1 MSADTAATV
10 FVVDDDPSIRRALTR
25 LLRSVGLAVAA
36 YAGAQEFL
44 DAYDPARPG
53 CLVLDVRM
61 PHISGLEL
69 QQALAQ
75 RAVELPIIFITGHG
89 DVPMSVRAM
98 RAGAIDFLPK
108 PFHDQDLL
116 DAIQRAIARDAELRA
131 ARAVRVD
138 VLRRVEL
145 LTPRERE
152 VLVLVTAGKMNKE
165 IAAQL
170 GASEK
175 TIKVHRARVMKKMGA
190 ESVAEV
196 VVLAQ
201 TAGVCA
207 TGIQRSRD
215 K

>member
-1 MSADTAATV
+1 V

-25 LLRSVGLAVAA
+25 LLRSVGLAVDA

-190 ESVAEV
+190 ESVAEL

>member
-25 LLRSVGLAVAA
+25 LLRSVGLAVDA

-190 ESVAEV
+190 ESVAEL

>member
-1 MSADTAATV
+1 MSAATAATV

-25 LLRSVGLAVAA
+25 LLRSVGLAVDA

-190 ESVAEV
+190 ESVAEL